1 MGEVKNRKAEKS
13 LETSRADFESIS
25 SRVRYAQE
33 TNNLEFIAT
42 YLFTHWGAKAS
53 DVRRALCRFR
63 GKEYHR
69 GMYCSYFAN
78 LPRYKRREQYR
89 DRYWT
94 KKDRGW
100 YLTTQGMGLVQL
112 KVGENDV

>member
-1 MGEVKNRKAEKS
+1 MSEVKKEKTVNS
-13 LETSRADFESIS
+13 LETSRADFNPNSVHA
-25 SRVRYAQE
+25 RLG
-33 TNNLEFIAT
+33 NNLEFIAT

-69 GMYCSYFAN
+69 GMYCSYFAH
-78 LPRYKRREQYR
+78 LPMYRRNAQYR

-94 KKDRGW
+94 KKDNGW

-112 KVGENDV
+112 KGVSNDV

>member
-1 MGEVKNRKAEKS
+1 METAENGKS
-13 LETSRADFESIS
+13 KKLLETSREDFNPNS
-25 SRVRYAQE
+25 VNAKLG
-33 TNNLEFIAT
+33 NNLEFIAT

-69 GMYCSYFAN
+69 GMYCSYFAD

-94 KKDRGW
+94 KKDKGW
-100 YLTTQGMGLVQL
+100 YLTTQGMGLVKL
-112 KVGENDV
+112 RGERDV

>member
-1 MGEVKNRKAEKS
+1 MGEVKKEKAVNS
-13 LETSRADFESIS
+13 LETSRADSNPNS
-25 SRVRYAQE
+25 VHARLG
-33 TNNLEFIAT
+33 NNLEFIAT

-69 GMYCSYFAN
+69 GMYCSYFAH
-78 LPRYKRREQYR
+78 LPRYKRKEQYR

-94 KKDRGW
+94 KKDNGW

-112 KVGENDV
+112 KGVSNDV

>member
-1 MGEVKNRKAEKS
+1 MGEVKKGKTEKL
-13 LETSRADFESIS
+13 LEI
-25 SRVRYAQE
+25 SRVKSGAMSSQSINARLG
-33 TNNLEFIAT
+33 NNLEFIAT

-69 GMYCSYFAN
+69 GMYCSYFAD

-94 KKDRGW
+94 KKNKGW
-100 YLTTQGMGLVQL
+100 YLTTQGMGLVKLQ
-112 KVGENDV
+112 GERDV